1 MGRQPL
7 CARRRHQRG
16 TIFNDLRESLLQG
29 SDQDTGGRLIPKY
42 PWESVM
48 APIAEWMGADPSS
61 GQFASVFP
69 NLANFDSSEHIID
82 KTTLFNNYDL
92 V

>member
-1 MGRQPL
+1 M
-7 CARRRHQRG
+7 
-16 TIFNDLRESLLQG
+16 
-29 SDQDTGGRLIPKY
+29 PKY

-61 GQFASVFP
+61 AKFASVFP

-82 KTTLFNNYDL
+82 KTVLFNNYDL